1 VLVSTY
7 DDYYSSGSYFKDA
20 DGYPF
25 WQAVYMPFGEVYKD
39 FGSAGFVIGNPAG
52 DGILWSVPFRFPGQY
67 QDPEDELYNNIY
79 YNRHRWYMP
88 GLGRYNR
95 ADPFFDNLI
104 SSVHPTYRLNNLTSI
119 LRMQIIIHCISLIIW
134 AILPVLLLK
143 RLTPANGL
151 KIFLRI

>member
-79 YNRHRWYMP
+79 YNRHR
-88 GLGRYNR
+88 GITGRIR
-95 ADPFFDNLI
+95 F
-104 SSVHPTYRLNNLTSI
+104 
-119 LRMQIIIHCISLIIW
+119 LIILSHLF
-134 AILPVLLLK
+134 IPPIDLI
-143 RLTPANGL
+143 T
-151 KIFLRI
+151 